1 LKQFKFFYIGVKL
14 VMNKYFSKKISLT
27 ENESVNILLN
37 NDECKYEKE
46 EIQYVLYFDGCSKGN
61 PGLGGAGAV
70 LYKDGQEI
78 WGSSQL
84 VGEKVTNNVAEYRG
98 LIMGLQEVFIREIK
112 NILVRGDSQL
122 VIKQMKGEYKVKSS
136 SLVEYYQQAK
146 LLEGYFDNIVF
157 EHVYRDKNKRADEL
171 SNMALEL
178 S

>member
-1 LKQFKFFYIGVKL
+1 
-14 VMNKYFSKKISLT
+14 MNKYFSKKITPT
-27 ENESVNILLN
+27 ENESVRILN
-37 NDECKYEKE
+37 NHDEECKYEKE
-46 EIQYVLYFDGCSKGN
+46 ESTYILYFDGCSKGN

-70 LYKDGQEI
+70 LYKDGEEL

-84 VGEKVTNNVAEYRG
+84 VGEKVTNNVAEYCG
-98 LIMGLQEVFIREIK
+98 LIMGLQEVFTRNIK
-112 NILVRGDSQL
+112 TVIVRGDSQL

-146 LLEGYFDNIVF
+146 LLEKYFDKIVF

-171 SNMALEL
+171 SNMALDL

>member
-1 LKQFKFFYIGVKL
+1 
-14 VMNKYFSKKISLT
+14 MHKYFSKKITPT
-27 ENESVNILLN
+27 ENESVNK
-37 NDECKYEKE
+37 DDEECKYEKE
-46 EIQYVLYFDGCSKGN
+46 ESTYILYFDGCSKGN

-70 LYKDGQEI
+70 LYKDGQEV

-98 LIMGLQEVFIREIK
+98 LIMGLQEVFTRNIK
-112 NILVRGDSQL
+112 TVIVRGDSQL

-146 LLEGYFDNIVF
+146 LLEKYFDKIVF

-171 SNMALEL
+171 SNMALDL